1 MERAPALTSGGAP
14 CGGRDSA
21 GLECESGRSRGGG
34 GPAPAATWTPQ
45 FGGPSVR
52 ADRRAGKARDRLD
65 PAMQSDGSVN
75 ATTLWCVPRDN
86 TILRAYYRLQR
97 ARRRASS
104 RVARHPES
112 RRSVFHFAVV

>member
-1 MERAPALTSGGAP
+1 
-14 CGGRDSA
+14 
-21 GLECESGRSRGGG
+21 
-34 GPAPAATWTPQ
+34 
-45 FGGPSVR
+45 
-52 ADRRAGKARDRLD
+52 
-65 PAMQSDGSVN
+65 MQSDGSVN